1 MLPRAHKLNLHYFLA
16 KTEKRGRE
24 NLEKKKKKPVLAP
37 LLLYVATMA
46 RSFAPFLS
54 VLAALLAP
62 ILLLC
67 FATMTH
73 SEGQE
78 NFDLSALGRKGI
90 RAYRDDINLPRGG
103 EIGPELLKAI

>member
-1 MLPRAHKLNLHYFLA
+1 MQKQKKEEER
-16 KTEKRGRE
+16 TW
-24 NLEKKKKKPVLAP
+24 KKKKKPVLAP
-37 LLLYVATMA
+37 LLLCVATMA

-73 SEGQE
+73 SKGQE
-78 NFDLSALGRKGI
+78 NFDLSALDRKGI